1 MDKSTPLIELA
12 ISEIN
17 VCWLQ
22 EKGFTPD
29 EIEILKFI
37 SGGYPKDIKQTNE
50 AIKRA
55 EVAIEGLTK
64 ARNSINAI
72 KHDTPGLALDACD
85 MRKFLTI
92 NGFDKPVIS
101 YDKSILKAES
111 LPDIDNEVQPMIDSL
126 ELLILSLKAILSRKD
141 EVIFRFKSIP
151 VCTQRLSGKPDLV
164 HMLESFWLKKGYKII
179 ISETSDFC
187 VFLAIGLYDDQDK
200 VSSSK
205 RYYCGIKPPESKSQ
219 KSFISRKIDGVIRF
233 DRNR

>member
-22 EKGFTPD
+22 TKGFTPV

-50 AIKRA
+50 AIKRT
-55 EVAIEGLTK
+55 EVAIEGLTT
-64 ARNSINAI
+64 ARDSINAI

-92 NGFDKPVIS
+92 NGFDNHLIS

-111 LPDIDNEVQPMIDSL
+111 LPNIDNEVQPMIDAL
-126 ELLILSLKAILSRKD
+126 ELLILSLKAILSRKY
-141 EVIFRFKSIP
+141 EGIFKFQSVSI
-151 VCTQRLSGKPDLV
+151 CTQRLSGMPDIV
-164 HMLESFWLKKGYKII
+164 YMLEAFWLKKGYEII

-187 VFLAIGLYDDQDK
+187 VFLAICLYDDQDK

-205 RYYCGIKPPESKSQ
+205 RYYSGIKPPESKSQ
-219 KSFISRKIDGVIRF
+219 KAFLSEERDGVIQF
-233 DRNR
+233 KRNR